1 MKEKL
6 ESLSDNVWKTMKSRF
21 TAAERT
27 KRKHQALV
35 FTISFLSIAQ
45 VIVAIG
51 SLCGV
56 DFPYIASAK
65 IEFLTITVSII
76 ILVIAN
82 QDSLGVL
89 LNQSASYHRC
99 SNKLHELLGRINAEL
114 ENETVAK
121 EIYLGFSKEYSEVLE
136 FYDLNH
142 DMNDFLKMASERSNV
157 LDMSCLKRF
166 RVCCKYYWSIY
177 GMAFLYCAIPF
188 ILSYFV
194 SIHNA
199 G

>member
-1 MKEKL
+1 MD
-6 ESLSDNVWKTMKSRF
+6 SLSDNVWKTMKSRF

-27 KRKHQALV
+27 KRKHKALV

-56 DFPYIASAK
+56 DFPCIASSK
-65 IEFLTITVSII
+65 VEFLTITVSII

-99 SNKLHELLGRINAEL
+99 ANRLHEILGRINVEL
-114 ENETVAK
+114 ESETVSK
-121 EIYLGFSKEYSEVLE
+121 EAYLGFTKEYSEVLE

-142 DMNDFLKMASERSNV
+142 DMNDFLKMASERSKV
-157 LDMSCLKRF
+157 LEMSRFKKF
-166 RVCCKYYWSIY
+166 RVCCKYYLSIY

-194 SIHNA
+194 SIHSA